1 VPIDFRAVEDIPDDV
16 DAVGV
21 GVFAGLEPMPDSP
34 VEMDLA
40 FLAANGFEGKPGQAQ
55 ALLGDDGTTVIA
67 LGLGPAAGAG
77 REPEAEI
84 LRKAGA
90 AFARSASRAA
100 RAAVVVPGDGEH
112 VVEGIGLA
120 DYRFTRFKSEPKSS
134 AIQSVAVVGADA
146 DSVSRGACLANAVVL
161 CRDLVNTPPG
171 AMTPTELAD
180 VARSEAE
187 RTGLKIEILDADAI
201 EAHGLGGLRGVSL
214 GSDQPPRLV
223 QLAYEPSTT
232 NGTAVPTVA
241 LVGKGITFDSGGLSL
256 KMADGMTNMKDD
268 MAGAAAVLCAM
279 GAIAALAPPV
289 RVLGYLCITENM
301 PSGRAIKPG
310 DVLTIRNG
318 KTVEVLNTDAEGRL
332 VLADGLSLAAEQ
344 EPDAIIDIA
353 TLTGAQVVALG
364 RKVAGVMT
372 NDDALLD
379 RVKAAAAAAGE
390 PVWQLPLVDDY
401 RSDIDSNVADI
412 KNIGKAG
419 QAGTIIAA
427 LFLREFVGDRPW
439 AHLDIAGPAFT
450 DADDGYWTK
459 GATGFGVR
467 LLVELACGFA

>member
-1 VPIDFRAVEDIPDDV
+1 V
-16 DAVGV
+16 
-21 GVFAGLEPMPDSP
+21 
-34 VEMDLA
+34 
-40 FLAANGFEGKPGQAQ
+40 
-55 ALLGDDGTTVIA
+55 
-67 LGLGPAAGAG
+67 GLGPKGMG
-77 REPEAEI
+77 EPDADT

-90 AFARSASRAA
+90 AFARAAKRAA
-100 RAAVVVPGDGEH
+100 RCAIVVPDDGQH

-120 DYRFTRFKSEPKSS
+120 DYRFTRFKSEPQSS
-134 AIQSVAVVGADA
+134 AIQTVAVVGADA
-146 DSVSRGACLANAVVL
+146 DAVSKGSCLANATVL

-171 AMTPTELAD
+171 SMTPTDLAE

-187 RTGLKIEILDADAI
+187 RTGLEIEILDTDAI
-201 EAHGLGGLRGVSL
+201 EAQGLGGLRGVSM
-214 GSDQPPRLV
+214 GSDQPPRLIR
-223 QLAYEPSTT
+223 LAYQPATT

-256 KMADGMTNMKDD
+256 KSADGMTNMKDD
-268 MAGAAAVLCAM
+268 MAGAAAVLAAM

-289 RVLGYLCITENM
+289 RVLGYLCVTENM
-301 PSGRAIKPG
+301 PSGTAIKPG
-310 DVLTIRNG
+310 DVLKIRNG

-364 RKVAGVMT
+364 RKVAGVMA
-372 NDDALLD
+372 NDDALLN
-379 RVKAAAAAAGE
+379 RVQAAAETAGE
-390 PVWQLPLVDDY
+390 PVWPLPLVDAY
-401 RSDIDSNVADI
+401 RADIDSNVADI

-419 QAGTIIAA
+419 QAGTIIAG

-450 DADDGYWTK
+450 DADDGYWVK

-467 LLVELACGFA
+467 VLVELACSFAP